1 MRHNQLFVRVLL
13 AFVFSFVGTSM
24 SLAQNDRGAV
34 KGRVADSTGAVLPG
48 ATVTLQNAATG
59 VSQTATA
66 NEAGDYN
73 FQSLIPGTYSLSV
86 EMQGF
91 KKLQRTNINVDVN
104 GTNEQN
110 ASMELGSA
118 TETVN
123 VQEGIQ
129 QLATTSA
136 SIGLIVEQR
145 SMQEL
150 PLIYGNPFTL
160 ETLAP
165 GVSPSGVNPNIHTYD
180 STTASVSV
188 NGSMLNALEYRLDG
202 APNNRIRLS
211 AYTPSTDLSGSTEWR
226 PRPTIPARDM
236 PPGAS

>member
-104 GTNEQN
+104 GTNE
-110 ASMELGSA
+110 
-118 TETVN
+118 
-123 VQEGIQ
+123 
-129 QLATTSA
+129 
-136 SIGLIVEQR
+136 
-145 SMQEL
+145 
-150 PLIYGNPFTL
+150 
-160 ETLAP
+160 
-165 GVSPSGVNPNIHTYD
+165 
-180 STTASVSV
+180 
-188 NGSMLNALEYRLDG
+188 
-202 APNNRIRLS
+202 
-211 AYTPSTDLSGSTEWR
+211 
-226 PRPTIPARDM
+226 
-236 PPGAS
+236 